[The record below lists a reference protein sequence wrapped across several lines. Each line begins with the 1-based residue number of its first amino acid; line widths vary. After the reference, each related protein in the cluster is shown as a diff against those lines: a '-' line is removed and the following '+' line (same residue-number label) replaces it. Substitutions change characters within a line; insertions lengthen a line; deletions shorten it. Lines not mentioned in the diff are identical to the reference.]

1 MTVLDPAG
9 PREIMRYRTLI
20 VTERH
25 SNHGKEDQKAG
36 QEYQNEVISGKMERE
51 RDREKKTERFTGIY
65 LNYL

>member
-1 MTVLDPAG
+1 
-9 PREIMRYRTLI
+9 MRYRTLI